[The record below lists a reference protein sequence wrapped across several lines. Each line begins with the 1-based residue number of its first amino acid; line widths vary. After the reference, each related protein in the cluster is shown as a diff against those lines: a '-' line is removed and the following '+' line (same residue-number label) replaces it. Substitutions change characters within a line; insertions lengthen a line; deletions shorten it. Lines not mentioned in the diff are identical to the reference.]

1 MQIVRVENILLL
13 FFVQTK
19 FRVFNL
25 LKQRIVT
32 AAYIFTLFDT
42 IPLISLSKFVKD
54 HYVEVICL

>member
-1 MQIVRVENILLL
+1 MQTMQIVRVENILLL

-42 IPLISLSKFVKD
+42 IPLISLSNKEQEQV
-54 HYVEVICL
+54 C

>member
-42 IPLISLSKFVKD
+42 IPLISLSNKEQEQV
-54 HYVEVICL
+54 C